1 MLFLLQKHW
10 NVKYFY
16 LYTFT
21 NIELPLLHVS
31 FLFWILL
38 STLSRNSFRIG
49 AHYLNKRTQCSQ
61 YYTLMSQPDRRFFFC
76 ISSDISYKSRYSLI
90 MMRCVFKE
98 DDKLCDKLFEVQKIL
113 TSFSNMKNFWYL
125 VSQISIW
132 EIEKLCS

>member
-1 MLFLLQKHW
+1 
-10 NVKYFY
+10 
-16 LYTFT
+16 
-21 NIELPLLHVS
+21 
-31 FLFWILL
+31 
-38 STLSRNSFRIG
+38 
-49 AHYLNKRTQCSQ
+49 
-61 YYTLMSQPDRRFFFC
+61 
-76 ISSDISYKSRYSLI
+76 